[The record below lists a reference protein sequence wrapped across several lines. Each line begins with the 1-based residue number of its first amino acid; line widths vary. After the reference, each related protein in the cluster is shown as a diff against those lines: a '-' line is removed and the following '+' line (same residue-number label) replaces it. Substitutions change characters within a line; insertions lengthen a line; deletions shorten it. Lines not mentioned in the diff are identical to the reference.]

1 MRDGR
6 AGGSEGAVDGGRA
19 GCVALV
25 DAPRNTPLRVDE
37 LLGGE
42 NVRRRLLSMGFHKDD
57 LIELDSQAIMRGPV
71 LVRNLTSGTRVA
83 LGRGV
88 AQKILVEVV
97 HERT

>member
-1 MRDGR
+1 MSGNDG
-6 AGGSEGAVDGGRA
+6 ATGGKQT
-19 GCVALV
+19 GCLPLV
-25 DAPRNTPLRVDE
+25 DAPRNTPLRVAE
-37 LLGGE
+37 LRGGE

-57 LIELDSQAIMRGPV
+57 LVELDSQAIMRGPV

-97 HERT
+97 HERP